1 MLEWPRTM
9 IQARG
14 AVARSSSKAYPEA
27 AISLYQQSTP
37 ASSVS
42 HLSLPSP
49 HSKTWLLFLLSLCA
63 ITVYTSVF
71 WLMVSTA
78 PTVQRRE
85 LRTKSLWIHAPKSA
99 LPSVYRSWRA
109 QVMLKGSYVGRF
121 EIASDHS
128 AGNCTANGPGRWDS
142 GGMVRF
148 GVQIKDVEIA
158 AYSAP
163 IFRSV
168 FLLWWLWLMSPTRRS
183 RIKKYTREK
192 NWIIFLEG

>member
-1 MLEWPRTM
+1 MT
-9 IQARG
+9 QNYDSG
-14 AVARSSSKAYPEA
+14 QRSCSKEQLQ
-27 AISLYQQSTP
+27 SLAWSRHFPPQHPLCPTC
-37 ASSVS
+37 
-42 HLSLPSP
+42 
-49 HSKTWLLFLLSLCA
+49 LFLL
-63 ITVYTSVF
+63 
-71 WLMVSTA
+71 
-78 PTVQRRE
+78 PTVKPDCSSYCLYVLSQCTHQCSDWWCQQPQPRRDE
-85 LRTKSLWIHAPKSA
+85 MSRTKSLWIHAPKSA
-99 LPSVYRSWRA
+99 LPSVYRCWRA

-148 GVQIKDVEIA
+148 SVQIKDVEIA

-192 NWIIFLEG
+192 IGLFF